1 MFAIYRGK
9 TQAKRQFSCTSV
21 SYDEIKQSARRRN
34 VDLGLSVKLR
44 NVLSLSNRETLVI
57 SSEISS
63 VLVLQRIL
71 GSDSDVM
78 NFLAF
83 CLDRLLI
90 QTGSID
96 PVLTPWKAWRG
107 FKASTITWSFKNP
120 SNRISCRA
128 SKSHSSSYSSMTLYP
143 IGLKEAVSSQVV
155 SYTPLV
161 VQRRHLHHKQRW
173 NS

>member
-1 MFAIYRGK
+1 M
-9 TQAKRQFSCTSV
+9 
-21 SYDEIKQSARRRN
+21 
-34 VDLGLSVKLR
+34 
-44 NVLSLSNRETLVI
+44 I

-96 PVLTPWKAWRG
+96 PVLTP
-107 FKASTITWSFKNP
+107 
-120 SNRISCRA
+120 
-128 SKSHSSSYSSMTLYP
+128 
-143 IGLKEAVSSQVV
+143 
-155 SYTPLV
+155 
-161 VQRRHLHHKQRW
+161 
-173 NS
+173 